1 MSRNESFQGN
11 KFRHETK
18 VVGET
23 CAADI
28 DAVIEPRYRE
38 RRREPH
44 DKLRGSSEILDP
56 ILIIPQWPRPFG
68 DGVRVVKLIKKM
80 SVEDML
86 FIIGVVGPVKQLGF
100 NCFLLR
106 LAPMI
111 FDR

>member
-18 VVGET
+18 VVGQT

-28 DAVIEPRYRE
+28 DAATEPRYRE

-56 ILIIPQWPRPFG
+56 ILNIPQMAAA
-68 DGVRVVKLIKKM
+68 VRRRGAGGQTDQENV
-80 SVEDML
+80 
-86 FIIGVVGPVKQLGF
+86 
-100 NCFLLR
+100 C
-106 LAPMI
+106 
-111 FDR
+111 